1 MDNVLQTALAEA
13 VNSLASFFGTTTE
26 AIMEHAPEFLAKY
39 GWYSTLNNLSEDIII
54 KFLLIA
60 MLCLLGLIVLTVC
73 DIELKHPTR
82 FIIGIAVTIL
92 AISIGTKIITCAV
105 APEIVGA
112 HAILDLLK
120 SAK

>member
-1 MDNVLQTALAEA
+1 MDNVLQTALAET

-26 AIMEHAPEFLAKY
+26 AVMTHAPEFLAKY
-39 GWYSTLNNLSEDIII
+39 GWYYTLNEMGFNAFIS
-54 KFLLIA
+54 LLIA
-60 MLCLLGLIVLTVC
+60 GLISAIYFAIVIEFDFENKHPVLTVVG
-73 DIELKHPTR
+73 I
-82 FIIGIAVTIL
+82 FIICFMFTAGI
-92 AISIGTKIITCAV
+92 SIITCAV

>member
-39 GWYSTLNNLSEDIII
+39 GWYSTLNNLGINIVLSVLVAATI
-54 KFLLIA
+54 
-60 MLCLLGLIVLTVC
+60 MLIVSLISSVG
-73 DIELKHPTR
+73 DIEFKRPGLVC
-82 FIIGIAVTIL
+82 IGILIFCVITCVG
-92 AISIGTKIITCAV
+92 SEIITCAV
-105 APEIVGA
+105 SPEIVGV

-120 SAK
+120 NVK

>member
-26 AIMEHAPEFLAKY
+26 AVMAHAPEFLAKY
-39 GWYSTLNNLSEDIII
+39 GWYYTLKDLPLSFILMMIATGLVYLVWWLVSNCDIKHPYLTFIII
-54 KFLLIA
+54 CVFCGFIT
-60 MLCLLGLIVLTVC
+60 MGSDILTCV
-73 DIELKHPTR
+73 
-82 FIIGIAVTIL
+82 
-92 AISIGTKIITCAV
+92 V

-120 SAK
+120 NMG